1 MRVWL
6 YCRLSRDE
14 DRQLN
19 SLNNQRRIVE
29 EYANSKG
36 YEIVGESSDDNVSG
50 MHFDRGGIEK
60 LQEEAER
67 KTFDAVIVKD
77 LSRLGR
83 HKILTAMFIDN
94 LKRLGIRVLSA
105 TEGIDTFNEDDD
117 LMIGFKS
124 LINDSYCRDM
134 SRKIRAGYR
143 QKQKN
148 GIVIIPPMGYRKDKN
163 TGRVEIIEEQAA
175 IVRRIFDLYLS
186 GYGIK
191 AIAGIL
197 NSEGVKSQG
206 YYQEMTIGKRI
217 GWNKPEI
224 AHRFLWEN
232 TKVKRIICNEFYC
245 GTLICHQTY
254 TNKID
259 HVRKAVPPEDQIRH
273 ENAVPAII
281 DRETWERA
289 QKLMNEKYK
298 RHVRAAPG
306 KPFHRYTGLITCAD
320 CGSCFVCKKR
330 IWNGAVRYEYVCGG
344 YHRFGKEN
352 CTQHR
357 IRESEL
363 DRLITG
369 ELRRIREKI
378 RQDYGTLEH
387 DVRRWITEKG
397 QYENRL
403 KELEKRLSQR
413 KEDQQNILLER
424 IRDREHADVYTEMLK
439 KCEDDIRKIT
449 ATVDSIRDYGNTVR
463 RRREEMKNGLSLID
477 GILGEE
483 AVGSA
488 ALRMLVDGIVIGEKD
503 GKLSVTI
510 NLKGDFRHHIDVYEN
525 GEITERFF
533 EACDLSND
541 EGISQDAIPLEIL
554 CDAAD

>member
-148 GIVIIPPMGYRKDKN
+148 GIVIIPPMGYRKDRN
-163 TGRVEIIEEQAA
+163 TGKVEIIEEQAQ
-175 IVRRIFDLYLS
+175 IVRRIFGLYLS

-191 AIAGIL
+191 AIAGML
-197 NSEGVKSQG
+197 NSEGVRSQG
-206 YYQEMTIGKRI
+206 YYQEITLGKKI

-232 TKVKRIICNEFYC
+232 TKIKRIIENEFYC
-245 GTLICHQTY
+245 GTLVCHQTY

-259 HVRKAVPPEDQIRH
+259 HVRKAVPPEERFRH
-273 ENAVPAII
+273 ENAVPAIV

-289 QKLMNEKYK
+289 QELMKDKNK
-298 RHVRAAPG
+298 RNVRASPG
-306 KPFHRYTGLITCAD
+306 RPFHRYTGLITCAD

-330 IWNGAVRYEYVCGG
+330 RLNGVERYEYVCGG

-352 CTQHR
+352 CTPHC
-357 IRESEL
+357 IRESDL
-363 DRLITG
+363 DRIVTG
-369 ELRRIREKI
+369 ELTRIKDKI
-378 RQDYGTLEH
+378 RRDYATVEE
-387 DVRRWITEKG
+387 DVRKWISGKG
-397 QYENRL
+397 KCEVRL
-403 KELEKRLSQR
+403 NELEKRLSQR

-424 IRDREHADVYTEMLK
+424 IRDREHADVYAEMLK
-439 KCEDDIRKIT
+439 KCEEDIKRIT
-449 ATVDSIRDYGNTVR
+449 ETAASIRDCGETVR
-463 RRREEMKNGLSLID
+463 RRKEEMKNGMSLID
-477 GILGEE
+477 GILAEG
-483 AVGSA
+483 AISDTG
-488 ALRMLVDGIVIGEKD
+488 LRMLVDGITVGEKD

-510 NLKGDFRHHIDVYEN
+510 NLKGDFRHHLDVYEN

-533 EACDLSND
+533 EAYDLPDD
-541 EGISQDAIPLEIL
+541 EGTSPEQIPYDVI
-554 CDAAD
+554 